1 VAALLV
7 PTRVM
12 STPRY
17 LGSTVAAAKTYVQS
31 TLTTGPF
38 LAIFDM
44 DRDGA
49 VTGDDET
56 AFAAAVERAE
66 TEVDEILGASHGAP
80 FTLSTLATAT
90 QNAIMQCV
98 AETLPWHSVKF
109 RASMA
114 DEKKA
119 PYRTLWKD
127 ACERLKRIASDA
139 GRRLPSAGA
148 SQPTPRAGVLA
159 SDDGDTGA
167 TWQNIANGTISL

>member
-1 VAALLV
+1 
-7 PTRVM
+7 M
-12 STPRY
+12 SFDPRY
-17 LGSTVAAAKTYVQS
+17 VGSTVSAAKTYVQNV
-31 TLTTGPF
+31 LTPAVF
-38 LAIFDM
+38 LQVFDM

-49 VTGDDET
+49 VATSSDDET

-66 TEVDEILGASHGAP
+66 TEVDEMLGASHGAP
-80 FTLSTLATAT
+80 FTFSTLAAAT
-90 QNAIMQCV
+90 QNAIKQCV
-98 AETLPWHSVKF
+98 AESLPWHAVKF
-109 RASMA
+109 RASMS

-148 SQPTPRAGVLA
+148 SQPTPRAGVLTP
-159 SDDGDTGA
+159 DDGDTGA

>member
-1 VAALLV
+1 MAALLV

-17 LGSTVAAAKTYVQS
+17 LGSTVAAAKTYVQG

-80 FTLSTLATAT
+80 FTLSGD
-90 QNAIMQCV
+90 
-98 AETLPWHSVKF
+98 P
-109 RASMA
+109 
-114 DEKKA
+114 
-119 PYRTLWKD
+119 
-127 ACERLKRIASDA
+127 
-139 GRRLPSAGA
+139 GA
-148 SQPTPRAGVLA
+148 SHCDLYVELVQPGAG
-159 SDDGDTGA
+159 T
-167 TWQNIANGTISL
+167 